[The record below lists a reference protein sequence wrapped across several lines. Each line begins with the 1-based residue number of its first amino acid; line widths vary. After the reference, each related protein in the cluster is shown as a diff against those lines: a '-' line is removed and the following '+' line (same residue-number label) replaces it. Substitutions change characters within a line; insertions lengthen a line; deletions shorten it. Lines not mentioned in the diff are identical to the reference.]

1 MYPYVHCNTIYNS
14 QEYESILSSINED
27 DICVCVYIYM
37 LNIYSAIKK
46 RMKTYHLQQHET
58 NKLLGEISQKERQI
72 PYDFPYVEFKTK
84 QTNKT
89 ETDS

>member
-1 MYPYVHCNTIYNS
+1 
-14 QEYESILSSINED
+14 
-27 DICVCVYIYM
+27 
-37 LNIYSAIKK
+37 
-46 RMKTYHLQQHET
+46 MKTCHLQQHEKT

-89 ETDS
+89 ETDSQIQTAACQRGWGQRNG

>member
-1 MYPYVHCNTIYNS
+1 MIYV
-14 QEYESILSSINED
+14 
-27 DICVCVYIYM
+27 CVCLYIYVEY
-37 LNIYSAIKK
+37 LLSHKK